1 MTRLSSLIVL
11 SAAALA
17 LAAPAFAKITVQS
30 AEGLCKT
37 EIRKKQADLQ
47 FLKVDK
53 DLPRATGAAFIYTF
67 KIKNADDTPGKL
79 VCTVDRGADTVSS
92 IVPAAS

>member
-1 MTRLSSLIVL
+1 M
-11 SAAALA
+11 
-17 LAAPAFAKITVQS
+17 TVQS

-37 EIRKKQADLQ
+37 EITKKQPDLK

-53 DLPRATGAAFIYTF
+53 DVTCAIGAAFIYTF

-79 VCTVDRGADTVSS
+79 VCTIDRGTDTVSS
-92 IVPAAS
+92 IAPAAS